1 MASSHPFSSMQTLL
15 PQLLA
20 LVVLVGLTA
29 AALLVCLGKWGVLQA
44 WEVRR
49 PSWLMKR
56 CDFCLGYWLS
66 VLLLLAVGSWLVPHL
81 GVPWYWLALAL
92 PVGLPAA
99 AVCRA
104 VAGAL

>member
-1 MASSHPFSSMQTLL
+1 MLFD
-15 PQLLA
+15 LLA
-20 LVVLVGLTA
+20 SIVLVSLIA
-29 AALLVCLGKWGVLQA
+29 ASLLLCLASWGVLQA

-56 CDFCLGYWLS
+56 CDFCVGYWLS
-66 VLLLLAVGSWLVPHL
+66 VLLLLGFGAWHLPHL
-81 GVPWYWLALAL
+81 GLSRYWLALAL

-104 VAGAL
+104 VVGPLL

>member
-1 MASSHPFSSMQTLL
+1 MSALL
-15 PQLLA
+15 SLII
-20 LVVLVGLTA
+20 LVGLTA
-29 AALLVCLGKWGVLQA
+29 AALLVCLAKWGVLAA

-66 VLLLLAVGSWLVPHL
+66 VLLLGFCFYVYAWFYSLPT
-81 GVPWYWLALAL
+81 WYVVAAL
-92 PVGLPAA
+92 PAGLPAA

-104 VAGAL
+104 VAGPL

>member
-1 MASSHPFSSMQTLL
+1 MLNV
-15 PQLLA
+15 LA
-20 LVVLVGLTA
+20 LIILAGLTA
-29 AALLVCLGKWGVLQA
+29 AALLVCLAKWGVLQA

-66 VLLLLAVGSWLVPHL
+66 VLLLAGCYYLYARVFMLPMWYAVT
-81 GVPWYWLALAL
+81 AL
-92 PVGLPAA
+92 PAGLPAA

-104 VAGAL
+104 VAGPL